1 MSTLNYALPPE
12 WTDTLSELQDKA
24 RFRHWAEM
32 KTVIEEDFPGHT
44 PDTLFASIEQ
54 TPIAAASLAQVHRAV
69 TADGQTVAVKIQ
81 YPDLR
86 RLAMNDLAAM

>member
-12 WTDTLSELQDKA
+12 WTETLSELQDRALWKP
-24 RFRHWAEM
+24 WDEIS
-32 KTVIEEDFPGHT
+32 TVLLEDFKVPVEH
-44 PDTLFASIEQ
+44 LFSSIET

-69 TADGQTVAVKIQ
+69 TFDGQTVAVKIQ